1 MIENKTLDTWK
12 KYCSRYNKALRAIK
26 TDLRI
31 YRIDRA
37 NLWHNPLWMREKWV
51 NFQLHIK
58 CLNRSVKGNEEIL
71 INTNQQSAQDYK
83 YSWWKLPGV

>member
-37 NLWHNPLWMREKWV
+37 NL
-51 NFQLHIK
+51 
-58 CLNRSVKGNEEIL
+58 
-71 INTNQQSAQDYK
+71 
-83 YSWWKLPGV
+83 